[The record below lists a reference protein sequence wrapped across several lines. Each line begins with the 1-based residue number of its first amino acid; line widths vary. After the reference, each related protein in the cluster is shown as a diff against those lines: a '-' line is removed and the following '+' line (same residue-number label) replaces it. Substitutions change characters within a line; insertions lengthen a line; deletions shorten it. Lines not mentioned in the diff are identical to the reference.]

1 MENEIL
7 VSVVCLTYNH
17 EKYIEKAIKSM
28 LNQETDFKYE
38 IIVHDDCSQDAT
50 PEILKSYIAKYPDK
64 IRIILQN
71 ENQHSKGVPILKK
84 YIIPRICG
92 EYVAMCEG
100 DDYWCDDYKLQ
111 KQYDYMKAHPECAL
125 CTHNT
130 VIHDL
135 SGKTPDRNFNSWT
148 LSHELSEDEI
158 FFGWN
163 VHTSSYFIKRNCLDE
178 PEWKKKY
185 WSGDYKKLVMAKANG
200 TVVCLP
206 DVMSVYN
213 YGNLNGATMQNIN
226 SSVDVLI
233 KKEAARIDFLVEYN
247 EYTQYRFD
255 TVVKKRIRDV
265 DFLCTRL
272 KSDEIIKN
280 SNDFNKIKEAAQ
292 KVSEHPYFG
301 TYISGKNKLY
311 KKIGLIIK
319 YKGYVIEPVWRVG
332 IKILRKGH
340 IC

>member
-1 MENEIL
+1 MEEKIQ
-7 VSVVCLTYNH
+7 VSVYCLVYNH
-17 EKYIEKAIKSM
+17 AKFLKKC
-28 LNQETDFKYE
+28 LDGFVNQKTNFRFKV
-38 IIVHDDCSQDAT
+38 IIHDDCSTDGSQNIIK
-50 PEILKSYIAKYPDK
+50 EYMEKYPD
-64 IRIILQN
+64 IFEPIFQN
-71 ENQHSKGVPILKK
+71 ENQHSKGVPILKN
-84 YIIPRICG
+84 YIMPRICG

-111 KQYDYMKAHPECAL
+111 KQYDYMKTHPECAL

-148 LSHELSEDEI
+148 VPHELSEDEI

-185 WSGDYKKLVMAKANG
+185 WSGDYKKLVIAKANG

-226 SSVDVLI
+226 SSVDILI
-233 KKEAARIDFLVEYN
+233 KKEAARIDFLMEYN

-255 TVVKKRIRDV
+255 TVVKKRIKNV

-332 IKILRKGH
+332 IRILRKGH
-340 IC
+340 I